1 MVRALKLPNQVPR
14 PPADDWYVSVRLGVN
29 AEDLHSATGPV
40 DRPHGMA
47 DKQQI
52 AAYERDLA
60 PLIKKGRA
68 TYPAAKEKFLRGLP
82 PRHSFA
88 GRYRFIGKAG
98 RFEDAFVN
106 VESIAKGKIH
116 GRIANFM
123 SVVQNRKQG
132 DVVVIPESEIQ
143 DWLII
148 RSDGTEEGNI
158 IGKTLEKKYS
168 PSR

>member
-29 AEDLHSATGPV
+29 EEDLHSATGPV
-40 DRPHGMA
+40 DRPHG
-47 DKQQI
+47 
-52 AAYERDLA
+52 
-60 PLIKKGRA
+60 
-68 TYPAAKEKFLRGLP
+68 
-82 PRHSFA
+82 
-88 GRYRFIGKAG
+88 YRFIGKAG

-106 VESIAKGKIH
+106 VESIAKGKIQ
-116 GRIANFM
+116 GRIANVM
-123 SVVQNRKQG
+123 SVVQNRNQG
-132 DVVVIPESEIQ
+132 DVVEIPESQIQ
-143 DWLII
+143 DWLIL